1 MNKYRVKIESRVE
14 FLKLIDENNGLL
26 IIKFGAGWCGPC
38 RRIESEVHNFFD
50 GITSAG
56 RGNVT
61 CANVDIDESMDV
73 YSFLKSNRRVNGIP
87 VIFCYVKG
95 NHDSIIP
102 TYSVTGADPNE
113 LYQFFN
119 RCKYALSTI

>member
-1 MNKYRVKIESRVE
+1 MSKYKLKIESRSD
-14 FLKLIDENNGLL
+14 FLKMIERNTGLL

-50 GITSAG
+50 GICQFG
-56 RGNVT
+56 PNVT

-95 NHDSIIP
+95 NHDGIIP

-119 RCKYALSTI
+119 RCKYALSSI

>member
-1 MNKYRVKIESRVE
+1 MNKYELKIDSRTA
-14 FLKLIDENNGLL
+14 FMKLIEKNNGLL
-26 IIKFGAGWCGPC
+26 ILKFGANWCGPC
-38 RRIESEVHNFFD
+38 RRIESEVYNFFEV
-50 GITSAG
+50 ITQM
-56 RGNVT
+56 GNGAVM
-61 CANVDIDESMDV
+61 CGNVDIDVSMDV

-95 NHDSIIP
+95 NHDGIIP

-119 RCKYALSTI
+119 RCRHAISTL